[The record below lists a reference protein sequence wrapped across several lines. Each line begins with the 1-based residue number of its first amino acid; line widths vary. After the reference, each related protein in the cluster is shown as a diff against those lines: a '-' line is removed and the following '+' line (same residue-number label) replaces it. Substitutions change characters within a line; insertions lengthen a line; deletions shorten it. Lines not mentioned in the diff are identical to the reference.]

1 MNNEVLLN
9 VEYLV
14 DQLSMYW
21 VSGRVTFPLLLF
33 LIKKTNFQGSA
44 EGNFTLVNQFLKSK
58 LLI

>member
-21 VSGRVTFPLLLF
+21 VSGRVTFLLF
-33 LIKKTNFQGSA
+33 LN
-44 EGNFTLVNQFLKSK
+44 K
-58 LLI
+58 LSRFC